1 MTVPSAR
8 VMVDPEAAL
17 IVLDVAAVV
26 ATSSEEE
33 LFQILKNWYGA
44 APKPWP

>member
-17 IVLDVAAVV
+17 IVLDVAA
-26 ATSSEEE
+26 ATASSEEE
-33 LFQILKNWYGA
+33 LFQILKNWYGE